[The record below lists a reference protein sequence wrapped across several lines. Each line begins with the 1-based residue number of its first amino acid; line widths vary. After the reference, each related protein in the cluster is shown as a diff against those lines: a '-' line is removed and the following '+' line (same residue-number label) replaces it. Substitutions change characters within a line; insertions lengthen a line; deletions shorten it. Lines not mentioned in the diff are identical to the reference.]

1 MIAAAPPLG
10 LLTCPPV
17 LAAADFRLRGQRN
30 DDYSFLER
38 LYASVREDEIGPLGW
53 DADEKSRF
61 LASQF
66 ALQHRHYAE
75 HYRQSEFAILER
87 AGSPVGRL
95 YLYRRADDHR
105 IVDISLVPEIRNR
118 GIGRALLEAVMLEA
132 SARGRSVS
140 IHVEKFNPAQRLYQ
154 RLGFRVAGESGPYW
168 LMQWRS

>member
-118 GIGRALLEAVMLEA
+118 GIGR
-132 SARGRSVS
+132 SVS